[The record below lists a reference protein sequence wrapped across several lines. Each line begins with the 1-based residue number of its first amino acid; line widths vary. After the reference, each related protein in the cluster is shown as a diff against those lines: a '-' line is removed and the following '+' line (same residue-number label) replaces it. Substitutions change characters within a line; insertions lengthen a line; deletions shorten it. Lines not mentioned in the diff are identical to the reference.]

1 MSLNLER
8 LKNQLKEDEGVRLKA
23 YEDTRGYPT
32 VGVGHLVRPAD
43 MLHVGDTITQE
54 QCDIFFDYDLARTV
68 VACKRE
74 LDGWEG
80 FPDEV
85 QEILANMAYNLGIT
99 GLLKFKRTL
108 SLIRSH
114 AYHEAADALV
124 ASLWYRQVGNR
135 AKRLVAR
142 LRALQ

>member
-1 MSLNLER
+1 MNLDSL
-8 LKNQLKEDEGVRLKA
+8 KKQLIEDEGVRLKV
-23 YEDTRGYPT
+23 YKDSLGYPT
-32 VGVGHLVRPAD
+32 VGVGHFVRPAD

-54 QCDIFFDYDLARTV
+54 QCGIFFDYDLARTV

-74 LDGWEG
+74 LDGWEQ
-80 FPDEV
+80 FPGEV
-85 QEILANMAYNLGIT
+85 QEILANMAYNLGVT

-108 SLIRSH
+108 SLIRSQ

-142 LRALQ
+142 LRAL